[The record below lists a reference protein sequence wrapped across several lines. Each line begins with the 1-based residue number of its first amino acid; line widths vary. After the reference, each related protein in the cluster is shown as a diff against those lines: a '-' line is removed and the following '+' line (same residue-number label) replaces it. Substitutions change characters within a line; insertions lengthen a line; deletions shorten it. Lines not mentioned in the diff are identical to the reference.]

1 MTFDLDAHFQVDERT
16 RDRDVVLKYNPNQ
29 PRHPKGSREGGR
41 FASGSSASSPS
52 TARTSGWTTRVTD
65 FSTSVSRIEK
75 ALPNADVFVDSTT
88 HDDVAAGVAEA
99 SARFAERYPEIAAH
113 VIGLRIGNR
122 TITTSAGDM
131 ETTIS
136 TIRKKDGSM
145 ATGFVLLVNNE
156 AMGPQG
162 FKEYVTNSRI
172 EDGEHYPD
180 GSKVPPWNSS
190 PATNLADWS
199 AASMTHEYGHV
210 VHNWST
216 AKGAE
221 RPVFRPDEHPAYNP
235 EVWNDLVPGHAKWI
249 AGRDVPA
256 LDPDN
261 DALHAYVERAAA
273 IGVSPPSQYAG
284 SNTAELFAESYTARH
299 GPADMRVST
308 LDPTLETIVAK
319 IEQDAYADVDGWSPA
334 KSRVDADY
342 VLDDWAREN
351 ML

>member
-162 FKEYVTNSRI
+162 FKEYVVNSRI

-190 PATNLADWS
+190 PASNLADWA

-235 EVWNDLVPGHAKWI
+235 EVVTSRRLTPTTTPCTPTWSAPLPS
-249 AGRDVPA
+249 
-256 LDPDN
+256 
-261 DALHAYVERAAA
+261 
-273 IGVSPPSQYAG
+273 VSPHRPSTPGPTRRNSSPSPTRPGTDRPTCASAPSTRRWRPSSRRSSRTLTLTSMAG
-284 SNTAELFAESYTARH
+284 S
-299 GPADMRVST
+299 
-308 LDPTLETIVAK
+308 PTHE
-319 IEQDAYADVDGWSPA
+319 
-334 KSRVDADY
+334 
-342 VLDDWAREN
+342 
-351 ML
+351 